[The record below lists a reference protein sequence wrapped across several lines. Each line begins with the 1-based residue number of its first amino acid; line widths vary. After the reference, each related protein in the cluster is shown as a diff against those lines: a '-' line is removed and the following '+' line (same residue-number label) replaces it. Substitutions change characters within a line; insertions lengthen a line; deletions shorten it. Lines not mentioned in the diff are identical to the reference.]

1 MMIMENFDIQPDLPP
16 EEGERLIYRKM
27 QYVSEEINRV
37 ERALDELSQHKQ
49 GDVKNTEEYHDL
61 KQKLMQRINALKECR
76 GADDDTEQI
85 ISKNLDQLYAQLEI
99 INENI
104 TALHLSIN
112 RSEAGVEDINKRKQ
126 ELTDQLD
133 VLGDMLA
140 ADPEKN

>member
-1 MMIMENFDIQPDLPP
+1 
-16 EEGERLIYRKM
+16 
-27 QYVSEEINRV
+27 
-37 ERALDELSQHKQ
+37 
-49 GDVKNTEEYHDL
+49 
-61 KQKLMQRINALKECR
+61 MQRINALKECR